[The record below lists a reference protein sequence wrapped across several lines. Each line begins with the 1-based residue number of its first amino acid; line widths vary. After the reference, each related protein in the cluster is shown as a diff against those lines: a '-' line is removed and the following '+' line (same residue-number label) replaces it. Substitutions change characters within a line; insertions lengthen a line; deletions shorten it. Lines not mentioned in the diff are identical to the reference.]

1 MWQRRIAAPM
11 QQRLK
16 SSTLSAKPDHLTVQY
31 RPQLT
36 LTHTDSHFRQHR
48 FQRTLRDLSPRIAES
63 LRRSAAAEDLGGD
76 KGAKALHND
85 AIAWQLYN
93 VFGTIPTCVAHT
105 KDYLRF
111 YQGHAVL
118 ADAILRDLLTAER
131 AALPDHWY
139 DAPF

>member
-1 MWQRRIAAPM
+1 MPHVKIRYALRAGLIANTSEWNRDLDADFDLRIAGVNHFTWM
-11 QQRLK
+11 LK
-16 SSTLSAKPDHLTVQY
+16 AEY
-31 RPQLT
+31 RG
-36 LTHTDSHFRQHR
+36 
-48 FQRTLRDLSPRIAES
+48 RDLSPRIAES
-63 LRRSAAAEDLGGD
+63 LRRSAAAEDLDGD

-93 VFGTIPTCVAHT
+93 VFGTIPTCVAPT
-105 KDYLRF
+105 TEYLRF